1 MADEELIIT
10 KKGLEEKKVRL
21 KELLEVIKPQA
32 LNELNLARS
41 QGDLSENADYDAA
54 IKKTQEIE
62 NEINQIKYVIDHA
75 KIVDEDKNQS
85 NSNTVRLSVKVK
97 IKNLSTK
104 DVYEVVIV
112 GSTEAKPLENEISN
126 KSPIAQAIFGKKVG
140 DIVEV
145 KAKNP
150 YKAEILEI
158 K

>member
-75 KIVDEDKNQS
+75 KIVDEDRS

-104 DVYEVVIV
+104 DIYEVVIV

-140 DIVEV
+140 DVVEV